1 MAGGTFVINEANEL
15 LPLTETAYN
24 SKDLLQPLL

>member
-1 MAGGTFVINEANEL
+1 MAGGIFVINKANEL